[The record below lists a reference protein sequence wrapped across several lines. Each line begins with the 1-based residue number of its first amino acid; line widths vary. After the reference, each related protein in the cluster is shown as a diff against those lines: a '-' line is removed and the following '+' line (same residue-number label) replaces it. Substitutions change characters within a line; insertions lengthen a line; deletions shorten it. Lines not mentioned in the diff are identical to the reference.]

1 MEENGLRAMLF
12 TAGGYLRDGLHLND
26 IQPALT
32 DSAYW
37 KKGDLFLSLRHKS
50 LIIQYRPSTGKIIW
64 MKQGPWLA
72 QHDVDILD
80 DHRIA
85 VFNNNAYERG
95 KGWWIDGASEVT
107 VYDFATDT
115 ATNPYHDT
123 LLAENVTSLTEGLFD
138 MTSSGHVV
146 IEEENRGRILIL
158 DPAGKLV
165 ASYVNR
171 APDGQ
176 VYGLGWS
183 RWITRAEGD
192 AALTAIAAGTPCQQ

>member
-1 MEENGLRAMLF
+1 MTALMF
-12 TAGGYLRDGLHLND
+12 TSGGYLNDGLHLND

-32 DSAYW
+32 DSPYW
-37 KKGDLFLSLRHKS
+37 KAGDLFLSLRHKS
-50 LIIQYRPSTGKIIW
+50 MILLYRPSTGKIVW

-85 VFNNNAYERG
+85 VFNNNAFDRG
-95 KGWWIDGASEVT
+95 KGWWVDGSNEVT
-107 VYDFATDT
+107 VYDFATDSVS
-115 ATNPYHDT
+115 NPYHDT

-138 MTSSGHVV
+138 MTASGHAI

-158 DPAGKLV
+158 DRAGKMV
-165 ASYVNR
+165 AEFVNR

-183 RWITRAEGD
+183 RYIPRAQGD
-192 AALTAIAAGTPCQQ
+192 RALAAIAAAPCP